1 MNINVTSDAIK
12 LEKKMSNIVQSQ
24 LPFATAAALT
34 KIAQKVMADEKR
46 EMRRVFDQ
54 PTPYT
59 MRAMAIRPASKDAK
73 IIQSE
78 VFFREFAGKGTPA
91 YKYLMPNIKGGMRSA
106 KRHERA
112 LRAHGILNP
121 PMLTAPARDA
131 PIDGRGNM
139 AGGIYQSI
147 LSEVGAAFYASGNQS
162 MNKTGRR
169 RKKKVRGYYVVKK
182 GGRAVGIRQRDGAN
196 TKRILNFIKP
206 VAYQPRFD
214 FYGVAHKRIDLSL
227 ESTFKYW
234 LKRAI
239 RTAR

>member
-1 MNINVTSDAIK
+1 MTSDAIK

-34 KIAQKVMADEKR
+34 KVAEKVMADEKR

-59 MRAMAIRPASKDAK
+59 MRAMAIRPARKDAQ

-112 LRAHGILNP
+112 LRANGILNP

-131 PIDGRGNM
+131 PIDSRGNI

-169 RKKKVRGYYVVKK
+169 RKKKIRGYYIAKK
-182 GGRAVGIRQRDGAN
+182 GGRAVGIRQRIS
-196 TKRILNFIKP
+196 KEESRKILNFIQP

-214 FYGVAHKRIDLSL
+214 FYGVAYKRINLSL

-234 LKRAI
+234 LNRAI